1 MQSVTSSQVNIFL
14 RQIAGVRISLKDFRT
29 LMASAAVMESLARV
43 TPAGSA
49 RARNKQIMDAV
60 RASAEELANAPTI
73 CRKSYVHESVVTAF
87 EAGVL
92 ERFSFQLR
100 RCRSPA
106 AREQVLLQV
115 MTLGAGSR

>member
-1 MQSVTSSQVNIFL
+1 
-14 RQIAGVRISLKDFRT
+14 
-29 LMASAAVMESLARV
+29 
-43 TPAGSA
+43 
-49 RARNKQIMDAV
+49 MDAV
-60 RASAEELANAPTI
+60 RASAEELANTPTI

-92 ERFSFQLR
+92 ERFSFRLR